1 MQSCAKAAHWI
12 RALALFEEMP
22 QRGESCGERDFYSHL
37 LFILKGPRLFHQL
50 VSLACFYLFSPSLSM
65 VGVSSKGSKGS

>member
-22 QRGESCGERDFYSHL
+22 QRGGLQNLREGNSEMHGE
-37 LFILKGPRLFHQL
+37 
-50 VSLACFYLFSPSLSM
+50 
-65 VGVSSKGSKGS
+65 KGSG